1 MYSNTGGAVNY
12 LCLPN
17 QPPWLSRTGGAAS
30 LYGGE
35 YGNSDFGTQNGDDV
49 TCAVCRIKSN
59 SVLMIPAR
67 TSCYSGWTRQ
77 YNGYLGAG
85 ESVQKAGSEYICVDI
100 NAEAVPRGR
109 ANDNSKLI
117 YRVQAYCG
125 SLPCPPYEY
134 GKSATCVV
142 CSK

>member
-1 MYSNTGGAVNY
+1 MYSNTGGAANY

-17 QPPWLSRTGGAAS
+17 QPQWLSRTGGRAS

-35 YGNSDFGTQNGDDV
+35 YDNSDFGQKNGDDIPCV
-49 TCAVCRIKSN
+49 VCRTKAN

-77 YNGYLGAG
+77 YYGYLGAG
-85 ESVQKAGSEYICVDI
+85 ASDHNAGSEYICVDI
-100 NAEAVPRGR
+100 NAEAIQRGR
-109 ANDNSKLI
+109 ANDNGKLI
-117 YRVQAYCG
+117 YRVQTYCG
-125 SLPCPPYEY
+125 SLPCPPYES